1 MNAYYNKFDREWI
14 KGIGL
19 INTFYWNDI
28 PLFSVITKNLRE
40 SYEVNDIIIDYYGIL
55 KNNKGF
61 ITR

>member
-14 KGIGL
+14 RDIGL
-19 INTFYWNDI
+19 INTFYWDDI
-28 PLFSVITKNLRE
+28 PLFSMITKNLRE